1 MGMLKR
7 FAVLALA
14 IVGVG
19 SGLAAT
25 PAGAQQYPPE
35 DNLLT
40 VSDTTP
46 CPGGTATV
54 TGANFIPG
62 TQVTI
67 SLDDQVVG
75 TPTADANNTV
85 TLEVTIPETTS
96 LGEHLITAIGGGI
109 EEADLHLTVTID
121 VVDCDAAPP
130 STVAPGGGGS
140 LPTTGSNTTMNLV
153 RIGLALAAVGGVLL
167 AVAYRKRRRHTALA

>member
-7 FAVLALA
+7 IAVLALA
-14 IVGVG
+14 AVGVG
-19 SGLAAT
+19 LAAA

-46 CPGGTATV
+46 CPGGEATV
-54 TGANFIPG
+54 TGQNFVAG
-62 TQVTI
+62 TPVTI

-75 TPTADANNTV
+75 TPTAGEDQTV
-85 TLEVTIPETTS
+85 SLTVTIPETTAE
-96 LGEHLITAIGGGI
+96 GEHLVTAVGQGI

-121 VVDCDAAPP
+121 VVSCDTPTP
-130 STVAPGGGGS
+130 SPAAPGGGGD
-140 LPTTGSNTTMNLV
+140 LPRTGSDSTMNLV
-153 RIGLALAAVGGVLL
+153 RIGLGLAALGGVLL
-167 AVAYRKRRRHTALA
+167 ALAYRKRRHAAPAV

>member
-1 MGMLKR
+1 MLKR
-7 FAVLALA
+7 SAVLALA
-14 IVGVG
+14 VVGVAI
-19 SGLAAT
+19 GLAAT

-46 CPGGTATV
+46 CPGGQATV
-54 TGANFIPG
+54 TGRNFIPG
-62 TQVTI
+62 TPVTI

-75 TPTADANNTV
+75 TPTADDANTV

-96 LGEHLITAIGGGI
+96 EGEHLITAIGQGI

-121 VVDCDAAPP
+121 VVPCDAAPP
-130 STVAPGGGGS
+130 STSPVAGGGS
-140 LPTTGSNTTMNLV
+140 NLPRTGSDSTMNLV
-153 RIGLALAAVGGVLL
+153 RIGLGLAAAGGVLL
-167 AVAYRKRRRHTALA
+167 AVAYRKRRRSAAPAI